1 MKKLIILL
9 VAGFLL
15 VGLVVGGYFYW
26 KKHKALTPEEAA
38 IKKAGEAADII
49 KKSASEGVLPSF
61 GLEAN
66 PLENKPDINPV
77 DKINPFKDIKTN
89 PFK

>member
-1 MKKLIILL
+1 MKKMIILL
-9 VAGFLL
+9 VAVFLL
-15 VGLVVGGYFYW
+15 VGLTVGGYFYW
-26 KKHKALTPEEAA
+26 KKHKALTSEEAA
-38 IKKAGEAADII
+38 IKKAGEAVDII

-61 GLEAN
+61 DLGTN

-77 DKINPFKDIKTN
+77 DKINPFKGIETN